1 MRRGPGLDV
10 GRCRLAKTIDH
21 CSPRSRQTNFAKNGQ
36 STFYSDGSRVASLAW
51 SLSERGGASHRCGRQ
66 RGQATNEK
74 AVPPLKSKSAQ
85 QCSSS
90 FVCFVLAGAFKQRGT
105 GRAFHRDI
113 KAIGAAA
120 HLVRSSLN
128 DPWAMSA
135 IPEFIYP
142 DTTGERT
149 PDLQD
154 RLNFRRALG
163 RLAVLGAEVYELLVE
178 IRHVLKPR
186 TLLDD
191 PAIVRRV
198 KEEIAEWRCLVAPL
212 AT

>member
-1 MRRGPGLDV
+1 MKLGFICPNVPGHPKPMTAL
-10 GRCRLAKTIDH
+10 
-21 CSPRSRQTNFAKNGQ
+21 
-36 STFYSDGSRVASLAW
+36 
-51 SLSERGGASHRCGRQ
+51 GRQ
-66 RGQATNEK
+66 IQARKHEVVFGYATALTLAEK
-74 AVPPLKSKSAQ
+74 GFHVFGSVRRIEDTDLLKAEIGSQFTPLL
-85 QCSSS
+85 
-90 FVCFVLAGAFKQRGT
+90 FDL
-105 GRAFHRDI
+105 RDI